1 MSSDESP
8 FVCAFVLDR
17 KGSGIAADEAAVE
30 AWRPDQGLLWA
41 HLDITREPAREWL
54 RRREDVDDV
63 IMDALLAG
71 ETRPRSVPTE
81 RGQLLVLRGVNM
93 NPGSDPDDMVSI
105 RVWLEQDRILT
116 SRRRRLL
123 SIDAMREE
131 IGSGKGPTTS
141 GGFVVSLL
149 GHLADRIGKVVGD
162 IEDSVDE
169 AEGEAV
175 EPDFLKLRL
184 KLGAIRRQTAS
195 IRRYLA
201 PQRDALDRLYRQPS
215 TLFSREEVDEI
226 REAADRITRYL
237 EDLDLA
243 RERAMVLQEELLGRL
258 AQEQN
263 ARMYLLSVV
272 AAVFLPLSFVTG
284 LLGMNVSGLPGTQT
298 PGAFA
303 YSVLLMGG
311 LGVGLVMF
319 FKWKKWI

>member
-1 MSSDESP
+1 MSTGESP

-17 KGSGIAADEAAVE
+17 KGAGKPVDETQVE
-30 AWRPDQGLLWA
+30 AWRPEKGLLWI
-41 HLDITREPAREWL
+41 HLDVNNQAARAWL

-81 RGQLLVLRGVNM
+81 QGQLLVLRGVNL
-93 NPGSDPDDMVSI
+93 NPGSDPDDMVSV
-105 RVWLEQDRILT
+105 RVWLESDRVLT

-123 SIDAMREE
+123 SIDAIREE
-131 IGSGKGPTTS
+131 ISGGNGPTTS
-141 GGFVVSLL
+141 GEFVVRLL

-162 IEDSVDE
+162 IEDAIEEAEDE
-169 AEGEAV
+169 AAD
-175 EPDFLKLRL
+175 PDVMQVRSKL
-184 KLGAIRRQTAS
+184 AMIRRQTAS

-201 PQRDALDRLYRQPS
+201 PQRDALDRLYRQPG
-215 TLFSREEVDEI
+215 TLFTSDEMNGIREE
-226 REAADRITRYL
+226 ADRITRYL

-263 ARMYLLSVV
+263 SRMYLLSVV
-272 AAVFLPLSFVTG
+272 AAVFLPLTFVTG
-284 LLGMNVSGLPGTQT
+284 LLGMNVSGLPGTEA
-298 PGAFA
+298 PNAFFN
-303 YSVLLMGG
+303 SLILMGL
-311 LGVGLVMF
+311 LGVALVAF